1 MTRLDQEIEDIN
13 QTTIDFINKEARK
26 LTKSKNAFLSSQP
39 NDTLY
44 NPDYGVPLM
53 DFGVELAKRQ
63 ISNLQIDLLRDDL
76 VGQVLRASQTIW
88 QKNCQTQANLFEC
101 PIIHKNKRRYFI
113 PYLSFLLFKN
123 KLQLRPLA
131 NHSQPLETNISHLLT
146 MQEYQDHHRS
156 LFKYKFT
163 TVRELLTE
171 SQGETYTLD
180 FDSWT
185 KQKTCRRKFEYNLF
199 LPRFFQTVISKIAV
213 IEDDID
219 LTSGTISYTDHRYN
233 PREYSITQFKFQIQP
248 WISYTYDSPPT
259 PSHSAPSITVWT
271 DGSLDCNTSQAGYGI
286 AYTTDYQLNEFTEFA
301 NQSVRIDHQYAS
313 SKTTEARAV
322 FQALQYPNKETAIT
336 IKTDSKTT
344 LDNIK
349 VFSNSNTTLRQKLK
363 VTDHHI
369 IDQITQLHKEFENPP
384 IFEWVKGHSGLIF
397 NERADQL
404 AKIGASGSN
413 YQPVSAV
420 TTPTIPIILHREGAI
435 IGSYAATTIKAD
447 HYTKQRT
454 RTRNRLDRLWPQ
466 QRNQTINHKATCNLA
481 YMGLRT
487 SNYLDSSKF
496 RERAFRIK
504 VHNHTLP
511 VNSLVTTWKKYENQ
525 SNLCPRCKQFPENIH
540 HLWDCEVSLN
550 QWQTLRFTATTLMVP
565 RQQTSFDFKVI
576 KQKTFPVT
584 PSLLLDALGA
594 TNSSF
599 LKSNLARGII
609 TYQDQH
615 KFRNFILKHSK
626 VADLNQS
633 DILQWMN
640 LALSC
645 WMSSIYHN
653 LWKHRNREQFD

>member
-1 MTRLDQEIEDIN
+1 
-13 QTTIDFINKEARK
+13 
-26 LTKSKNAFLSSQP
+26 
-39 NDTLY
+39 
-44 NPDYGVPLM
+44 M

-369 IDQITQLHKEFENPP
+369 IDQITQLHKDFENPP

-454 RTRNRLDRLWPQ
+454 RTRNRLDRLWPL
-466 QRNQTINHKATCNLA
+466 QRNQAINHKATCNLA

-609 TYQDQH
+609 THQDQH